1 MLREERL
8 QAMLRILNEQEF
20 LTVEELSEQLMVSR
34 PTIRRDLADLAQRRL
49 IIRSH
54 GGAMRTP
61 DEKVTA
67 PIDFRR
73 SVHAREK
80 AQISREASRLIR
92 NNTVIYLDAST
103 TAAYITEY
111 LRPQQQVTVITNGLM
126 TAVRL
131 QSKGI
136 RTYCLGGEIAG
147 SSLASGGPIALDGA
161 RNFNIDLMFF
171 SSYGINDRGDIVD
184 TSESET
190 MLRRSILRGAATSVF
205 LCDSSKFGKQSIYNC
220 ASLRDVDYFVTDAQ
234 PPEGYPAVRRAIMIA
249 KP

>member
-8 QAMLRILNEQEF
+8 QAMLRILSEQEF
-20 LTVEELSEQLMVSR
+20 LTVEELSTRLMVSH

-49 IIRSH
+49 IVRSH
-54 GGAMRTP
+54 GGAMRAP

-67 PIDFRR
+67 PLDFRR
-73 SVHAREK
+73 SIHT
-80 AQISREASRLIR
+80 REAAKLIR
-92 NNTVIYLDAST
+92 SNTVIYLDAST

-111 LRPQQQVTVITNGLM
+111 LRPQQQVTVVTNGLM

-136 RTYCLGGEIAG
+136 RTYCLGGEIVG
-147 SSLASGGPIALDGA
+147 SSLASGGPIALDSA

-171 SSYGINDRGDIVD
+171 SSYGVNDRGDIVD

-190 MLRRSILRGAATSVF
+190 MLRRCILRSTAASVF

-220 ASLRDVDYFVTDAQ
+220 VSLGDVDYFVTDAQ
-234 PPEGYPAVRRAIMIA
+234 PPEGYPTVRRETIIA
-249 KP
+249 T

>member
-8 QAMLRILNEQEF
+8 QAMLRILSEQEF
-20 LTVEELSEQLMVSR
+20 LTVEELSTRLMVSH

-49 IIRSH
+49 IVRSH
-54 GGAMRTP
+54 GGAMRAP

-67 PIDFRR
+67 PLDFRR
-73 SVHAREK
+73 SIHAREK
-80 AQISREASRLIR
+80 SLISREAAKLIR
-92 NNTVIYLDAST
+92 SNTVIYLDAST
-103 TAAYITEY
+103 TAAYIAEY
-111 LRPQQQVTVITNGLM
+111 LRPQQQVTVVTNGLM

-136 RTYCLGGEIAG
+136 RTYCLGGEIVG
-147 SSLASGGPIALDGA
+147 SSLASGGPIALDSA

-171 SSYGINDRGDIVD
+171 SSYGVNDRGDIVD

-190 MLRRSILRGAATSVF
+190 MLRRCILRSTAASVF

-220 ASLRDVDYFVTDAQ
+220 VSLGDVDYFVTDAQ
-234 PPEGYPAVRRAIMIA
+234 PPEGYPTVRRETIIA
-249 KP
+249 T